1 MDSLKE
7 NITDDY
13 LKNLDKNIIE
23 FLNQKVYDRNQIEE
37 KNLIYVFSK
46 MEKIKIHVYHHQRA
60 WRRNLGQS
68 DKYNED
74 CPFYKK

>member
-23 FLNQKVYDRNQIEE
+23 FLNQKVYDRNQDRRE
-37 KNLIYVFSK
+37 NLIYVFSK
-46 MEKIKIHVYHHQRA
+46 MERIKIHV
-60 WRRNLGQS
+60 LIV
-68 DKYNED
+68 
-74 CPFYKK
+74 F